1 MGLPKANRLKQR
13 QDFDRVYQSG
23 KRRRA
28 TGLHLVVLRNSLVV
42 GSSEVLPI
50 QVGIS
55 ISKKVSKRAVV
66 RNRIKRQLKAI
77 VRPLLPRLESGLRM
91 VILVRSEA
99 LTYEYG
105 QFLQELEQLLVKA
118 EVLNG
123 DQ

>member
-1 MGLPKANRLKQR
+1 M
-13 QDFDRVYQSG
+13 
-23 KRRRA
+23 
-28 TGLHLVVLRNSLVV
+28 V
-42 GSSEVLPI
+42 GSSEVLPV

-77 VRPLLPRLESGLRM
+77 VRQLLPRLEVGLRM

-105 QFLQELEQLLVKA
+105 DFLQELEQLLVKA
-118 EVLNG
+118 EVLDGN
-123 DQ
+123 

>member
-1 MGLPKANRLKQR
+1 M
-13 QDFDRVYQSG
+13 
-23 KRRRA
+23 
-28 TGLHLVVLRNSLVV
+28 VLRQSPKED
-42 GSSEVLPI
+42 SAEVLPI

-77 VRPLLPRLESGLRM
+77 VRRFMPRLESGLRM

-99 LTYEYG
+99 LTYNYG
-105 QFLQELEQLLVKA
+105 QFLQELEQLLIKA
-118 EVLNG
+118 EVLHG

>member
-1 MGLPKANRLKQR
+1 M
-13 QDFDRVYQSG
+13 
-23 KRRRA
+23 
-28 TGLHLVVLRNSLVV
+28 V
-42 GSSEVLPI
+42 GSLEVLPI

-77 VRPLLPRLESGLRM
+77 VRHLLPRLESGLLM

-105 QFLQELEQLLVKA
+105 EFLQELEQLLVKA

>member
-1 MGLPKANRLKQR
+1 M
-13 QDFDRVYQSG
+13 
-23 KRRRA
+23 
-28 TGLHLVVLRNSLVV
+28 VLRTSLVA

-77 VRPLLPRLESGLRM
+77 VRQLLPRLESGLRM

-105 QFLQELEQLLVKA
+105 EFLQELEQLLVKA
-118 EVLNG
+118 EVLHG
-123 DQ
+123 D

>member
-1 MGLPKANRLKQR
+1 
-13 QDFDRVYQSG
+13 
-23 KRRRA
+23 
-28 TGLHLVVLRNSLVV
+28 VVLRTSLVA

-77 VRPLLPRLESGLRM
+77 VRQLLPRLESGLRM

-105 QFLQELEQLLVKA
+105 EFLQELEQLLVKA
-118 EVLNG
+118 EVLHG
-123 DQ
+123 D

>member
-1 MGLPKANRLKQR
+1 M
-13 QDFDRVYQSG
+13 
-23 KRRRA
+23 
-28 TGLHLVVLRNSLVV
+28 V
-42 GSSEVLPI
+42 GSSGVLPI

-77 VRPLLPRLESGLRM
+77 IRPLLPRLESGLRM

-99 LTYEYG
+99 LTYKYG
-105 QFLQELEQLLVKA
+105 EFLQELEQLLVKA

>member
-1 MGLPKANRLKQR
+1 M
-13 QDFDRVYQSG
+13 
-23 KRRRA
+23 
-28 TGLHLVVLRNSLVV
+28 VLRTSLVA

-77 VRPLLPRLESGLRM
+77 VRQLLPRLESGVRM

-105 QFLQELEQLLVKA
+105 EFLQELEQLLVKA
-118 EVLNG
+118 EVLRG
-123 DQ
+123 D

>member
-1 MGLPKANRLKQR
+1 M
-13 QDFDRVYQSG
+13 
-23 KRRRA
+23 
-28 TGLHLVVLRNSLVV
+28 VLRTSLVA

-77 VRPLLPRLESGLRM
+77 VRQLLPRLESGLRM

-105 QFLQELEQLLVKA
+105 EFLQELEQLLVKA
-118 EVLNG
+118 EVLHG
-123 DQ
+123 H

>member
-1 MGLPKANRLKQR
+1 M
-13 QDFDRVYQSG
+13 
-23 KRRRA
+23 
-28 TGLHLVVLRNSLVV
+28 V

-77 VRPLLPRLESGLRM
+77 VRRLLPRLESGLRM

>member
-1 MGLPKANRLKQR
+1 M
-13 QDFDRVYQSG
+13 
-23 KRRRA
+23 
-28 TGLHLVVLRNSLVV
+28 V

-105 QFLQELEQLLVKA
+105 EFLQELEQLLVKA

>member
-28 TGLHLVVLRNSLVV
+28 TGLHLVVLRTSRVV

-105 QFLQELEQLLVKA
+105 EFLQELEQLLVKA

>member
-28 TGLHLVVLRNSLVV
+28 TGLHLVVLRQPLNGDSI
-42 GSSEVLPI
+42 ETLPI

-77 VRPLLPRLESGLRM
+77 VRQFLPRLELGLRM

-99 LTYEYG
+99 LTYDYG
-105 QFLQELEQLLVKA
+105 QFLQELEQLLKKA
-118 EVLNG
+118 EVLHG

>member
-28 TGLHLVVLRNSLVV
+28 TGLHLVALRTSSVV
-42 GSSEVLPI
+42 GASGVLPI

-77 VRPLLPRLESGLRM
+77 VRQLLPRLESGLRM

-105 QFLQELEQLLVKA
+105 EFLQELEQLLVKA
-118 EVLNG
+118 EVLHG
-123 DQ
+123 D

>member
-1 MGLPKANRLKQR
+1 
-13 QDFDRVYQSG
+13 
-23 KRRRA
+23 
-28 TGLHLVVLRNSLVV
+28 VVLRQASTVDTL
-42 GSSEVLPI
+42 EVLPI

-77 VRPLLPRLESGLRM
+77 VRQFLPRLESGLRM

-99 LTYEYG
+99 LTYNYG
-105 QFLQELEQLLVKA
+105 HFLQELEQLLIKA
-118 EVLNG
+118 EVLHG

>member
-1 MGLPKANRLKQR
+1 
-13 QDFDRVYQSG
+13 
-23 KRRRA
+23 
-28 TGLHLVVLRNSLVV
+28 VV

-77 VRPLLPRLESGLRM
+77 VRQLLPRLESGLRM

-105 QFLQELEQLLVKA
+105 EFLQELEQLLVKA

>member
-1 MGLPKANRLKQR
+1 M
-13 QDFDRVYQSG
+13 
-23 KRRRA
+23 
-28 TGLHLVVLRNSLVV
+28 V

>member
-105 QFLQELEQLLVKA
+105 EFLQELEQLLVKA

>member
-1 MGLPKANRLKQR
+1 MV
-13 QDFDRVYQSG
+13 D
-23 KRRRA
+23 
-28 TGLHLVVLRNSLVV
+28 
-42 GSSEVLPI
+42 SSEVLPI

-77 VRPLLPRLESGLRM
+77 VRQLLPRLESGLRM

-105 QFLQELEQLLVKA
+105 EFLQELEQLLVKA

-123 DQ
+123 D

>member
-1 MGLPKANRLKQR
+1 MV
-13 QDFDRVYQSG
+13 DF
-23 KRRRA
+23 
-28 TGLHLVVLRNSLVV
+28 
-42 GSSEVLPI
+42 SEVLPI

-77 VRPLLPRLESGLRM
+77 VRQLLPRLESGLRM

-105 QFLQELEQLLVKA
+105 EFLQELEQLLVKA
-118 EVLNG
+118 EVING

>member
-1 MGLPKANRLKQR
+1 LGLPKANRLKQR
-13 QDFDRVYQSG
+13 QDFDRVYQAG

-28 TGLHLVVLRNSLVV
+28 TGLHLVVLRQFPKTDSL
-42 GSSEVLPI
+42 EVLPI

-77 VRPLLPRLESGLRM
+77 VRQFLPRLESGLRM

-99 LTYEYG
+99 LTYDYG
-105 QFLQELEQLLVKA
+105 QFLQELEQLLKKA
-118 EVLNG
+118 EVLHG

>member
-1 MGLPKANRLKQR
+1 M
-13 QDFDRVYQSG
+13 
-23 KRRRA
+23 
-28 TGLHLVVLRNSLVV
+28 VLRTSSTI
-42 GSSEVLPI
+42 GSPEVLPV

-66 RNRIKRQLKAI
+66 RNRIKRQLKSI

-123 DQ
+123 D

>member
-1 MGLPKANRLKQR
+1 LGLPKANRLKQR

-28 TGLHLVVLRNSLVV
+28 TGLHLVILRNSPRV

-77 VRPLLPRLESGLRM
+77 VRQLLPRLESGLRM

-105 QFLQELEQLLVKA
+105 EFLQELEQLLVKA

-123 DQ
+123 DK

>member
-1 MGLPKANRLKQR
+1 M
-13 QDFDRVYQSG
+13 
-23 KRRRA
+23 
-28 TGLHLVVLRNSLVV
+28 V

-77 VRPLLPRLESGLRM
+77 VRQLLPRLESGLRM

-105 QFLQELEQLLVKA
+105 EFLQELEQLLVKA
-118 EVLNG
+118 EVING

>member
-1 MGLPKANRLKQR
+1 M
-13 QDFDRVYQSG
+13 
-23 KRRRA
+23 
-28 TGLHLVVLRNSLVV
+28 V

-77 VRPLLPRLESGLRM
+77 VRQLLPRLESGLRM

-105 QFLQELEQLLVKA
+105 EFLQELEQLLVKA

>member
-28 TGLHLVVLRNSLVV
+28 TGLHLVVLRQPLTGDSV
-42 GSSEVLPI
+42 EVLPI

-77 VRPLLPRLESGLRM
+77 VRQFLPRLEGGLRM

-99 LTYEYG
+99 LTYNYG
-105 QFLQELEQLLVKA
+105 QFLQELEQLLKKA
-118 EVLNG
+118 EVLHG
-123 DQ
+123 D

>member
-28 TGLHLVVLRNSLVV
+28 TGLHLVILRASRVL

-77 VRPLLPRLESGLRM
+77 VRQLLPRLESGLRI

-105 QFLQELEQLLVKA
+105 EFLQELEQLLVKA

-123 DQ
+123 NQ

>member
-1 MGLPKANRLKQR
+1 MGLPKANRLRQR

-28 TGLHLVVLRNSLVV
+28 TGLHLVILRQPNPVETL
-42 GSSEVLPI
+42 EVLPI

-77 VRPLLPRLESGLRM
+77 VRQFLPRIESGLRM

-99 LTYEYG
+99 LTYNYG
-105 QFLQELEQLLVKA
+105 QFLQELEQLLMKA
-118 EVLNG
+118 EVLHG

>member
-1 MGLPKANRLKQR
+1 M
-13 QDFDRVYQSG
+13 
-23 KRRRA
+23 
-28 TGLHLVVLRNSLVV
+28 V

-77 VRPLLPRLESGLRM
+77 VRQLLPRLESGLRM

-105 QFLQELEQLLVKA
+105 EFLQELEQLLVKA
-118 EVLNG
+118 EVLHGN
-123 DQ
+123 

>member
-1 MGLPKANRLKQR
+1 LGLPKANRLKQR

-28 TGLHLVVLRNSLVV
+28 TGLNLVVLRTSLVA

-77 VRPLLPRLESGLRM
+77 VRQLLPRLESGLRM

-105 QFLQELEQLLVKA
+105 EFLQELEQLLVKA
-118 EVLNG
+118 EVLHG
-123 DQ
+123 D

>member
-1 MGLPKANRLKQR
+1 M
-13 QDFDRVYQSG
+13 
-23 KRRRA
+23 
-28 TGLHLVVLRNSLVV
+28 V
-42 GSSEVLPI
+42 GSSGVLPI

-77 VRPLLPRLESGLRM
+77 VRQLLPRLELGLRM

>member
-1 MGLPKANRLKQR
+1 M
-13 QDFDRVYQSG
+13 VS
-23 KRRRA
+23 
-28 TGLHLVVLRNSLVV
+28 
-42 GSSEVLPI
+42 SSEVLPI

-77 VRPLLPRLESGLRM
+77 VRQLLPRLESGLRM

-105 QFLQELEQLLVKA
+105 EFLQELEQLLVKA
-118 EVLNG
+118 EVFNG
-123 DQ
+123 D